1 MATKPK
7 RGGSPNKSG
16 SSNPDVSAYMQ
27 IFAWAFKRQSKDY
40 DRIVSLQQSY
50 DNKSLDAAWPTT
62 SKLPIA
68 SFFDAVQKAVPIA
81 LDGIFSPAN
90 RIRLHSLEP
99 GVTIEQI
106 KKSELAL
113 HDLVTY
119 RMKAHR
125 SSIPIVN
132 DVFKCGVGFGIVEPI
147 YVSPPSSFQVSGK
160 TGTTRVMKVGEARQ
174 DLRVRYIVPTQVVV
188 TPDGSN
194 FNADSGGNPVSVAFL
209 FDSYN
214 EDQFRDMYDAS
225 VLDGEKP
232 EMLGN
237 VESII
242 EEARSTGFTSE
253 TSIEDLIKKMAGIS
267 PKNNKP
273 DNETVPCRIPVL
285 KVFDLYKRRHVWIAN
300 GTTICYDKIDEYQ
313 TLRCPLIKASSW
325 MDGTRFYPMS
335 TPEAFQKIGW
345 TKNIVVNLFLDILTK
360 QLKRPIV
367 YNQDF
372 FDKEPTFGPDDR
384 IKTSAQDARM
394 GAAYMEGPR
403 VDSTAL
409 TFYEYVNQI
418 GHSITGQQD
427 FMEKNFTRGGSQA
440 FNELLATT
448 GGTARLQWTIL
459 EMTFVESLMN
469 NAMIFMQSNI
479 DQQGITVRQRKTN
492 KATKK
497 EELVDIT
504 VTEEDVVHGYELSL
518 DLNEKRRFGAMDSQ
532 NALAKYDRKIQS
544 NYFNHQAV
552 AESLC
557 DSPEEAERELKSP
570 EEIQRI
576 QEEQQKLNM
585 QSQAAKIASQQGAGP
600 TGSPQ
605 GAPLPPEAAALG
617 VPQ

>member
-1 MATKPK
+1 MAPK
-7 RGGSPNKSG
+7 KAGSTRNKSG
-16 SSNPDVSAYMQ
+16 SRDPTVETYMK
-27 IFAWAFKRQSKDY
+27 IFAWAFSKSSKDY
-40 DRIVSLQQSY
+40 ARIVSLQQSY
-50 DNKSLDAAWPTT
+50 DNKSLDSAWPTT

-90 RIRLHSLEP
+90 RIRLHALEP
-99 GVTIEQI
+99 GVTIDQI
-106 KKSELAL
+106 KNSELAL

-147 YVSPPSSFQVSGK
+147 YVSPPSSFQVSTPGRS
-160 TGTTRVMKVGEARQ
+160 TRVMQIGAPRQ
-174 DLRVRYIVPTQVVV
+174 DLRLRYFVPSQLVV

-194 FNADSGGNPVSVAFL
+194 FNGDNPVSVAFL

-214 EDQFRDMYDAS
+214 EDQLRDMYDAS

-237 VESII
+237 VDTII

-253 TSIEDLIKKMAGIS
+253 TSIETLVKQMGGVS
-267 PKNNKP
+267 PKSNKP
-273 DNETVPCRIPVL
+273 DSELVPCRVPAL
-285 KVFDLYKRRHVWIAN
+285 KCYDNYKRRHLWIAN
-300 GTTICYDKIDEYQ
+300 GTTIIYDKSDEFQ
-313 TLRCPLIKASSW
+313 TLRCPLLKASAW

-367 YNQDF
+367 YNSEF

-403 VDSTAL
+403 VDATAL

-418 GHSITGQQD
+418 GRSITGQQD

-440 FNELLATT
+440 FNELLSTT
-448 GGTARLQWTIL
+448 GGQSRLQWTIL

-469 NAMIFMQSNI
+469 QSLIFLQSNV
-479 DQQGITVRQRKTN
+479 DQQGVTVRQRKTN

-497 EELVDIT
+497 EEIVDIT
-504 VTEEDVVHGYELSL
+504 VTEDDLVHGYELSL
-518 DLNEKRRFGAMDSQ
+518 DLDQKRRYGAMDSQ
-532 NALAKYDRKIQS
+532 MSLQVYDRKIGS
-544 NYFNHQAV
+544 PYFNHQAV

-557 DSPEEAERELKSP
+557 SSPEEAEREIKSSD
-570 EEIQRI
+570 EIAKI
-576 QEEQQKLNM
+576 QEEGRQANLQA
-585 QSQAAKIASQQGAGP
+585 QAAGIAKAQQSAAG
-600 TGSPQ
+600 TQ
-605 GAPLPPEAAALG
+605 MAPGQMEPPALG
-617 VPQ
+617 GQQ